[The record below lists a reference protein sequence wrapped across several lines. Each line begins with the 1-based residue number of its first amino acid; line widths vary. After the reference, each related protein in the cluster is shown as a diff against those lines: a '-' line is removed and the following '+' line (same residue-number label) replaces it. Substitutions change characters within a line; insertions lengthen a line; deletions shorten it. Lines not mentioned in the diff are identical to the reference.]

1 MQTATGEMAG
11 AITGA
16 AVAVAEMV
24 TGRGSAT
31 ESHFLPPPQ
40 QHALSDKSNAAIS
53 LHSAIFLTLQKG
65 SRPLSKKSAFLP
77 ALGG

>member
-31 ESHFLPPPQ
+31 ESHFTPWVAARLIRQ
-40 QHALSDKSNAAIS
+40 IKCSN
-53 LHSAIFLTLQKG
+53 
-65 SRPLSKKSAFLP
+65 
-77 ALGG
+77 